1 MLSRR
6 SMRCACWSIS
16 AFPPASACSRKCY
29 GRVVGRIII
38 MRGRERAEVAKR
50 HRVVRLSD
58 HLGRAARAELIEF
71 IGNPVAGEKRW
82 MVNDMH
88 VQMRFGRAA
97 GIADVAE
104 DLPRGYMV
112 ANFNRHRSR
121 AHMSVENV
129 MMLSDIDDNVVT
141 ARVDEVDID
150 GILAGM
156 RNILWQ
162 AVHRRYHRALGDA
175 VDRRVV

>member
-1 MLSRR
+1 
-6 SMRCACWSIS
+6 
-16 AFPPASACSRKCY
+16 
-29 GRVVGRIII
+29 
-38 MRGRERAEVAKR
+38 
-50 HRVVRLSD
+50 
-58 HLGRAARAELIEF
+58 
-71 IGNPVAGEKRW
+71 
-82 MVNDMH
+82 MVDDMH

-97 GIADVAE
+97 GIADVTE
-104 DLPRGYMV
+104 DLRGGYMV

-175 VDRRVV
+175 VDRRVVAKVACVLVLRSGPGRRLAAHHTILHPSIAYRCANHGLPSSKRIVRR